1 MKPLNS
7 LILISFLF
15 ILSCGACNM
24 KSKDGKVV
32 FYSWKH
38 DDKDPAKD
46 KKMLNKNTDDIERS
60 KSKTTLVNSVT
71 DETLSDVYDR
81 VRKSVVL
88 VIADEG
94 TSIAQGSA
102 FFINEYGVCVSNQHV
117 FSGAHLAVIKT
128 FNGEVYN
135 VTGIL
140 EENKQEDYII
150 FTTNAPT
157 NKYAFLSKAISNS
170 RVGDKCFAIGNPM
183 GLEQTLTDGI
193 ISSYRE
199 DEKFIQSNT
208 LITHGS
214 SGGPLF
220 NQQGQVIG
228 ITTSG
233 VEDKYY
239 FSLNIHR
246 VPIEKYLQYNSK

>member
-1 MKPLNS
+1 MKPLNFS
-7 LILISFLF
+7 ILINFLF
-15 ILSCGACNM
+15 ILCCSSCNM
-24 KSKDGKVV
+24 KSKDGNVV

-38 DDKDPAKD
+38 DDDDSIKDSNIKTESD
-46 KKMLNKNTDDIERS
+46 NNIENTINNSTLE
-60 KSKTTLVNSVT
+60 KSTMS
-71 DETLSDVYDR
+71 ESLSDVYER
-81 VRKSVVL
+81 VRKSVML

-94 TSIAQGSA
+94 KSIAQGSA

-117 FSGAHLAVIKT
+117 FSGASLAVIKT
-128 FNGEVYN
+128 FDGEVYN

-140 EENKQEDYII
+140 EENKDDDYII

-157 NKYAFLSKAISNS
+157 NKYAFLSKATSNS

-239 FSLNIHR
+239 FSLNIHK
-246 VPIEKYLQYNSK
+246 VPIEKYLQYNPK